1 MNPFQS
7 ETETVDME
15 WEVARLQEYI
25 LAKND
30 KKEEELEKL
39 SGGNVGVQTL
49 PGGKRLPV
57 AKKKTQFP
65 EEIKLTDKQKENMYF
80 RDNEARDQKMCLSLN

>member
-39 SGGNVGVQTL
+39 SGGNVGV
-49 PGGKRLPV
+49 
-57 AKKKTQFP
+57 
-65 EEIKLTDKQKENMYF
+65 
-80 RDNEARDQKMCLSLN
+80 